1 VFVTEPK
8 PSLKK
13 RDSSFSWFSLLP
25 LFLLPQVDTV
35 FYLKKKLIRRSLN
48 MLLQQ
53 PLKQASKLVF
63 VVQLFIKFLH

>member
-35 FYLKKKLIRRSLN
+35 FYLKKKIDTV
-48 MLLQQ
+48 LQGSQ
-53 PLKQASKLVF
+53 KLKHAAATTPQTGV
-63 VVQLFIKFLH
+63 